1 MQIYFSGAISGG
13 RDDLSVYQHIVAH
26 LQASGA
32 VVPSAHVAD
41 PAVLSRESSVSPR
54 DVYQRDIGWIEQ
66 SDAMVAEV
74 STPSLGVGYEV
85 GYALHIA
92 KPVLCL
98 HRHGLFI
105 SKMITGNPA
114 PMLRVAA
121 YENLDEL
128 DAHLDSFLKSL
139 ARHTS
144 PPPNSSS
151 ANYANGHDFK
161 KY

>member
-13 RDDLSVYQHIVAH
+13 RGNLSVYQHIVAH
-26 LQASGA
+26 LQAAGH
-32 VVPSAHVAD
+32 VVSSAHVAD
-41 PAVLSRESSVSPR
+41 PAVLSRESSISPR

-66 SDAMVAEV
+66 CDAIVVEV

-85 GYALHIA
+85 GYALHVA

-98 HRHGLFI
+98 HRRGLFI

-114 PMLRVAA
+114 PTLRVAA

-128 DAHLDSFLKSL
+128 DAHLDSFLNDCSRL
-139 ARHTS
+139 R
-144 PPPNSSS
+144 
-151 ANYANGHDFK
+151 GL
-161 KY
+161 

>member
-13 RDDLSVYQHIVAH
+13 RDDLPAYQHIVAH

-32 VVPSAHVAD
+32 IVPSAHVAD
-41 PAVLSRESSVSPR
+41 PAVLSRESSESPR
-54 DVYQRDIGWIEQ
+54 DVYQRDISWIEQ

-98 HRHGLFI
+98 YRRGLFI

-114 PMLRVAA
+114 PTLRVAA

-139 ARHTS
+139 V
-144 PPPNSSS
+144 P
-151 ANYANGHDFK
+151 
-161 KY
+161 